1 MAITTKTVAD
11 LAYFCP
17 ECGAASVEFSELAG
31 GAASCKVCG
40 WKGPREKLIG
50 HVFQHDQGSGMEAFQ
65 NMLND
70 MRKVYAQAAPQI
82 GAFLLKW
89 GFADETAGKL
99 NVRQLSRYVAA
110 MAREALKALILERQK
125 MEQEK
130 HDGQS
135 GN

>member
-1 MAITTKTVAD
+1 
-11 LAYFCP
+11 
-17 ECGAASVEFSELAG
+17 
-31 GAASCKVCG
+31 
-40 WKGPREKLIG
+40 
-50 HVFQHDQGSGMEAFQ
+50 MEAFQ